1 MDRNKMK
8 RKIAMMLCVCVLFA
22 SSAPLALAE
31 AEATPSETQ
40 AATLEENQPKRPVS
54 REKIG
59 MKLTPGNGVV
69 SVALTGTAGEGV
81 VVELFTETENS
92 VDKQKATFDASGKA
106 AVQMTV
112 KESGNYVAVA
122 QYAETPSNE
131 WAQQEIAL
139 TVKAPDEGGATG
151 GEGSATGSEGSATGG
166 STGVELIKPG
176 EGSATDGS
184 TGVELIKPGEG
195 GATGSEGGATGSEGS
210 TPTGGEGSTS
220 TSSSIR

>member
-31 AEATPSETQ
+31 AEATPSEPQ

-59 MKLTPGNGVV
+59 MKLTPNNGVV

-81 VVELFTETENS
+81 VVELFTKTEDS

-106 AVQMTV
+106 AVQLTV
-112 KESGNYVAVA
+112 KESGNYVVRRAVCGIR
-122 QYAETPSNE
+122 PSNE

-151 GEGSATGSEGSATGG
+151 GAGSG
-166 STGVELIKPG
+166 
-176 EGSATDGS
+176 D
-184 TGVELIKPGEG
+184 
-195 GATGSEGGATGSEGS
+195 
-210 TPTGGEGSTS
+210 
-220 TSSSIR
+220 RR

>member
-31 AEATPSETQ
+31 AEATPSEPQ
-40 AATLEENQPKRPVS
+40 AATLEENQPKQPVS

-59 MKLTPGNGVV
+59 MKLTPNNGVV
-69 SVALTGTAGEGV
+69 SVVLTGTAGEGV

-106 AVQMTV
+106 AVQLTA

-139 TVKAPDEGGATG
+139 TVKAPDEGGETG

-166 STGVELIKPG
+166 
-176 EGSATDGS
+176 EGS
-184 TGVELIKPGEG
+184 
-195 GATGSEGGATGSEGS
+195 ATGSEGRRIDG
-210 TPTGGEGSTS
+210 
-220 TSSSIR
+220 R

>member
-31 AEATPSETQ
+31 AEATPSEPQ
-40 AATLEENQPKRPVS
+40 VATLEENQPKQPVS

-59 MKLTPGNGVV
+59 MKLTPNNGVV

-81 VVELFTETENS
+81 VVELFTKTENS

-139 TVKAPDEGGATG
+139 TL
-151 GEGSATGSEGSATGG
+151 S
-166 STGVELIKPG
+166 LIH
-176 EGSATDGS
+176 
-184 TGVELIKPGEG
+184 I
-195 GATGSEGGATGSEGS
+195 
-210 TPTGGEGSTS
+210 
-220 TSSSIR
+220 

>member
-40 AATLEENQPKRPVS
+40 IVTVEEDSSQKTTTGRA
-54 REKIG
+54 KIG

-69 SVALTGTAGEGV
+69 SVVLTGTAGEGV

-151 GEGSATGSEGSATGG
+151 GEGSATGSMPTSALTC
-166 STGVELIKPG
+166 
-176 EGSATDGS
+176 SAW
-184 TGVELIKPGEG
+184 
-195 GATGSEGGATGSEGS
+195 AQ
-210 TPTGGEGSTS
+210 TS
-220 TSSSIR
+220 RVKSSRRA

>member
-22 SSAPLALAE
+22 SSAPLVLAE
-31 AEATPSETQ
+31 AEATPSESQ
-40 AATLEENQPKRPVS
+40 AATLEENQPKQPVS

-81 VVELFTETENS
+81 VVELFASEN
-92 VDKQKATFDASGKA
+92 DDNPAKQTATFDTNGRAS
-106 AVQMTV
+106 VQLTA
-112 KESGNYVAVA
+112 KESGNYVVRA
-122 QYAETPSNE
+122 QYANTPSNE

-195 GATGSEGGATGSEGS
+195 GASGGEGGATG
-210 TPTGGEGSTS
+210 
-220 TSSSIR
+220 